1 MLLGRDDPVVREQLE
16 SGFAVALA
24 PSSVVDGTIRIA
36 ADPRL
41 VDGGGAGPI
50 EWQPGPHA
58 DVPAIVVESVY
69 APAAVIVAPQALTSR
84 GLPAP
89 SNAILVVPDAPSP
102 DGQPFADQLV
112 IPAGLEVMSVE
123 SGPPPSALGSSSWG
137 EPVALGPVDVG
148 WGLVVLPLAFAL
160 LSTVL
165 VTALALGDARPELV
179 TMGAVGASPRI
190 RRLFAMWAA
199 AVVAGVGALLG
210 VLAGI
215 APAWAAVRSIDLIM
229 DPAACLWSP
238 LGPSYGGETGDM
250 RGMVYCDAPLAVP
263 LDVPWTLLTLVVVG
277 LPVVSGL
284 LFAAFTRA
292 RLPLPRR

>member
-1 MLLGRDDPVVREQLE
+1 MVVADADGAAMLLGRDDPVVREQLE

-24 PSSVVDGTIRIA
+24 PSSVVDGAVRIA

-41 VDGGGAGPI
+41 VDAGKSGSI
-50 EWQPGPHA
+50 EWLPGPHA
-58 DVPAIVVESVY
+58 DVPAIVVESDY

-89 SNAILVVPDAPSP
+89 SNAILVVPDAPIP
-102 DGQPFADQLV
+102 GVQPFSGQVA
-112 IPAGLEVMSVE
+112 IPAGLQVMSVE
-123 SGPPPSALGSSSWG
+123 SGPPPSVLGSSSWG

-148 WGLVVLPLAFAL
+148 WGLVVFPLAFAL
-160 LSTVL
+160 LSTAL

-229 DPAACLWSP
+229 DPAACL
-238 LGPSYGGETGDM
+238 
-250 RGMVYCDAPLAVP
+250 
-263 LDVPWTLLTLVVVG
+263 
-277 LPVVSGL
+277 
-284 LFAAFTRA
+284 
-292 RLPLPRR
+292 